1 MLKLNPYAAVTKRKA
16 ILATKKRL
24 LEKVLADAKKSGV
37 SIFYYNWIVQFY
49 DETFRA
55 LGYEFL

>member
-24 LEKVLADAKKSGV
+24 LEKVLLDAKKSGV
-37 SIFYYNWIVQFY
+37 SSNIEYFKSVYFMMKLL
-49 DETFRA
+49 ESTG
-55 LGYEFL
+55 L